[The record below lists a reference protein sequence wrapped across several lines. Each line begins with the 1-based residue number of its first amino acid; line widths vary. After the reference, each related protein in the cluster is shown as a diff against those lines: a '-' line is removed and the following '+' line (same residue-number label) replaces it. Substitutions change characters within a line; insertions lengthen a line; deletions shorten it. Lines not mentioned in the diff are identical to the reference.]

1 MIRAL
6 TAKTLRRFRREE
18 DGVAAVEAA
27 LLSGLFVVLIGGGVE
42 LGLAFHQHN
51 AALQS
56 ARTGARLAATSAP
69 VANELTTMTG
79 MGGGVRAGD
88 PLPAYDIECSGK
100 TRRCSQGSYN
110 HAAMTDLVFGPDGV
124 GCNETQ
130 NRAAQGMCDFI
141 KMDASNV
148 SVRYQSSGLGTAGN
162 PADPVPV
169 ITVTISDLTRDYV
182 FLERLFP
189 GTQTLKTVSVTVMAE
204 DLKGA

>member
-1 MIRAL
+1 MIRRVA
-6 TAKTLRRFRREE
+6 TQALRRFARNEE
-18 DGVAAVEAA
+18 GVAAVEAA

-51 AALQS
+51 ASLQS

-69 VANELTTMTG
+69 IANELTTMTG
-79 MGGGVRAGD
+79 MGGGLQAGD
-88 PLPAYDIECSGK
+88 PLPAYDITCSGA

-110 HAAMTDLVFGPDGV
+110 HAAMGELVFGPDGV
-124 GCNETQ
+124 GCNETD

-162 PADPVPV
+162 PADPVPI

-182 FLERLFP
+182 FLERLLP

-204 DLKGA
+204 DLRGA